1 MILTE
6 EEINDELKRYL
17 FERAIKGYAIRI
29 NGKTFMTDKRKML
42 WNTKSAASLA
52 FRNALEWRVKGSV
65 RAKLLAKGYTEHEVY
80 SSEEY
85 RNAWNNFKKYLED
98 KGIIQII
105 EVEW

>member
-1 MILTE
+1 MILTDKE
-6 EEINDELKRYL
+6 VNDELKSFL
-17 FERAIKGYAIRI
+17 FDRVVKGYAIRI

-65 RAKLLAKGYTEHEVY
+65 KAKLLAKGYTMHEVY

-85 RNAWNNFKKYLED
+85 MNAWDNFKRYLED
-98 KGIIQII
+98 NNMILI
-105 EVEW
+105 VEMVW